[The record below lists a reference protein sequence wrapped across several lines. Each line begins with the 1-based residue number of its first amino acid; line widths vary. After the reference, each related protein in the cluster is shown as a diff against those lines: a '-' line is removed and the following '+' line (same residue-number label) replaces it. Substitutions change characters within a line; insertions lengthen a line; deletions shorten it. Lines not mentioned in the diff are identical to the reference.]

1 MNSRD
6 SEPGSDAALR
16 EPIGAMLVD
25 AGKIRPDDGER
36 ALRHAREHGLRFG
49 DAAVALGLVSADD
62 VADVL
67 ARQFRYPYL
76 RVGESSVSPDVVAAW
91 MPFTPSVEALRTL
104 RSQLLLRWFGDG
116 ERKSLAIVG
125 PGRGEGRS
133 HLAANLAVVFSQMGE
148 RTLLIDA
155 DLRNPRQHVL
165 FGVSN
170 ATGLSGV
177 LAGRSDLSVI
187 ERIPGFVD
195 LSILSAGATPPNP
208 LELLGREAFQGL
220 MRDVSARFDVV
231 ILDTPAAT
239 LGADAQLVATRCSGA
254 LMLVRKDHSLLD
266 GCRDLA
272 DALNASGVRLVGSVV
287 NEG

>member
-1 MNSRD
+1 MTSRN
-6 SEPGSDAALR
+6 SEPGSGDVLR

-25 AGKIRPDDGER
+25 AGKIRPEDGER
-36 ALRHAREHGLRFG
+36 VLRHARDNGLRFG
-49 DAAVALGLVSADD
+49 DAAVALGFVSADD
-62 VADVL
+62 VADML

-76 RVGESSVSPDVVAAW
+76 RLGESSVSPDVVAAW
-91 MPFTPSVEALRTL
+91 TPFTPSVEALRSL
-104 RSQLLLRWFGDG
+104 RSQLLLRWFSGG

-125 PGRGEGRS
+125 PGRNEGRS

-165 FGVSN
+165 FGASN
-170 ATGLSGV
+170 ATGLSAV
-177 LAGRSDLSVI
+177 LAGRSELDVI
-187 ERIPGFVD
+187 ARIRGFVD
-195 LSILSAGATPPNP
+195 LSILSAGAIPPNP
-208 LELLGREAFQGL
+208 LELLGRDVFPDL
-220 MRDVSARFDVV
+220 IRDASARFDVV
-231 ILDTPAAT
+231 IVDTPAAS
-239 LGADAQLVATRCSGA
+239 LGADAQLVAARCSGA

-266 GCRDLA
+266 RCRDLA